1 MEENYNFN
9 TVKIEIKRINMK
21 AVLLA
26 IMAPIIATL
35 GQVMLKVGM
44 TQVGQITLEH
54 LKKPITL
61 AIRIFTN
68 PLIASALPVYIV
80 GFILWVLVLSKLEL
94 SYAYP
99 FLALSYVFILIAS
112 WLILGETISPMRLV
126 GVIIVCAGIV
136 IIGFSN

>member
-1 MEENYNFN
+1 
-9 TVKIEIKRINMK
+9 MK